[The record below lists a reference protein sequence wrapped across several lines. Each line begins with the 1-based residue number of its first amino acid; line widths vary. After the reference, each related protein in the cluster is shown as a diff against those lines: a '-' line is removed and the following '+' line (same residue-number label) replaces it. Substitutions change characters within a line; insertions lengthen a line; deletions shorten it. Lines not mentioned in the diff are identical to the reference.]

1 MSGSRRTAARL
12 SIVVVAACVGLTAGV
27 AAAPIAGGA
36 ASVAAASTL
45 TAAGA
50 PTARG
55 AERASAAGPAAP
67 ATSATEARCPNSE
80 FTCVSISVPRD
91 HFATTTGAQPT
102 WDATFA
108 IHRASGSRLGV
119 WVTATGG
126 PGSAGT
132 YSADSYMSG
141 MDPAIVEHYDL
152 VFFDQRG
159 TGSSHG
165 ITCPTAAATFYQSPA
180 DATDPTQETAAMV
193 AASTFAHDCVG
204 ETGVDVADLP
214 YFATAQV
221 VEDLDAFRRYLGVDA
236 LDLYGESYGTQL
248 VQQYALAHADRV
260 RSLILDGPVDLTLTI
275 SDMFIEAVHSF
286 DATLTKTLRACNAVA
301 ACRADVVGGDAL
313 RAYATLAAQLT
324 SSPMV
329 VPFHLGSGKAAGRPF
344 GSPQLQTVGLGQV
357 YGQWGRM
364 ELQRAVAAASRGNLQ
379 PSLRLLYSYVAV
391 DPETLVPTPDPS
403 WSDAA
408 YYAIECTDYAYFDGT
423 SDERARAYLA
433 AGMAGGIG
441 DAFLGRVYTD
451 DLPCAYWPARAQT
464 VTRPPAIT
472 THAYPFLVL
481 VANTDPITP
490 YTGALRIVSRAPGAR
505 LVVQQ
510 GGPHVLYGRGVACVD
525 DLVTGLLIE
534 GAVPPTSP
542 TVCRGD
548 IADPYLPLPPASVRA
563 ARDPLAFATA
573 VDDWI
578 QTLPAYEYWGGG
590 TARAGCDAG
599 GRFVFGDRHETTTLW
614 MSGCTLTPGLPI
626 AMSGTIDAFGAVLM
640 RIRTSLGDLRYLRD
654 ADGAR
659 HVTGTW
665 RGVRIDRRG

>member
-1 MSGSRRTAARL
+1 MRL
-12 SIVVVAACVGLTAGV
+12 SIVIAAAGIGASAVVAGAPVGIGPAP
-27 AAAPIAGGA
+27 AAAASRTVAGGA
-36 ASVAAASTL
+36 
-45 TAAGA
+45 
-50 PTARG
+50 
-55 AERASAAGPAAP
+55 EAP
-67 ATSATEARCPNSE
+67 APVGTEAPCPDSE
-80 FTCVSISVPRD
+80 FTCVRISVPRD
-91 HFATTTGAQPT
+91 HFATTTAAQPT
-102 WDATFA
+102 WDVTFA
-108 IHRASGSRLGV
+108 IHRATGTRLGA

-132 YSADSYMSG
+132 YAADSYMSG

-165 ITCPTAAATFYQSPA
+165 ITCPAAAAAYYLSPA
-180 DATDPTQETAAMV
+180 DATDPTQQPLAMA
-193 AASTFAHDCVG
+193 AASTFARDCVA
-204 ETGVDVADLP
+204 ESGVDVADLP
-214 YFATAQV
+214 YFATTQS

-248 VQQYALAHADRV
+248 VQQYALAHPANV
-260 RSLILDGPVDLTLTI
+260 RSLILDGPVDLTGTI

-286 DATLTKTLRACNAVA
+286 DRTLSMTMRACSADA

-313 RAYATLAAQLT
+313 RAWADLAARL
-324 SSPMV
+324 SAAAMV
-329 VPFHLGSGKAAGRPF
+329 VPFHLGSGKTAARPF
-344 GSPQLQTVGLGQV
+344 ASPHLQTVGLGQV

-379 PSLRLLYSYVAV
+379 PSLRLLYSYDAV

-423 SDERARAYLA
+423 DDERARAYLA

-441 DAFLGRVYTD
+441 DAYLGRVYTD

-464 VTRPPAIT
+464 AARPPAIT
-472 THAYPFLVL
+472 AHAYPFVVL
-481 VANTDPITP
+481 VADTDPITP

-505 LVVQQ
+505 LIVQE

-525 DLVTGLLIE
+525 DLVTGLLVE
-534 GAVPPTSP
+534 GALPPPFP
-542 TVCRGD
+542 TFCRGD
-548 IADPYLPLPPASVRA
+548 LADPYLPLPAGSVRA

-578 QTLPAYEYWGGG
+578 QTLPAYEWWVGG
-590 TARAGCDAG
+590 TARAGCDHG
-599 GRFVFGDRHETTTLW
+599 GRFVFGERHEATTLW

-626 AMSGTIDAFGAVLM
+626 AMSGTIGTDGAVLM

-654 ADGAR
+654 PDGGR
-659 HVTGTW
+659 RVTGTW
-665 RGVRIDRRG
+665 RGVRVDRGG